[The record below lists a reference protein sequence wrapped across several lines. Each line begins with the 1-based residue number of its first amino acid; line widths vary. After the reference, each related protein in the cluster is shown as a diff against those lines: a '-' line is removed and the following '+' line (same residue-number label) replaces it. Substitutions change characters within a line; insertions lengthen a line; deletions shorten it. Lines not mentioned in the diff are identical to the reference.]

1 MMNLSVKHKNLIRII
16 VYSLCALTLLI
27 FWIISIQKVKS
38 LKKSYV
44 SENQNIENDIT
55 NNYQNKFSTLDINPL
70 DLGLLGEKLINSGY
84 TKFGLIAMEESLKRS
99 QDYRDLYLYTAKVY
113 FDQGNYQKAKEK
125 IEQSFNLDPIYAP
138 SYELLALTY
147 QKLGDAENAEICYN
161 KAKDFKR

>member
-1 MMNLSVKHKNLIRII
+1 MKTSITKHNLIRLIA
-16 VYSLCALTLLI
+16 YTLCILALLI

-44 SENQNIENDIT
+44 SENQTIENDIA

-70 DLGLLGEKLINSGY
+70 DLGLLGEKLIDSGY
-84 TKFGLIAMEESLKRS
+84 TKFGLIALEESLKRS

-113 FDQGNYQKAKEK
+113 FDQANYQKAKEK

-138 SYELLALTY
+138 AYELLALTY
-147 QKLGDAENAEICYN
+147 QKLGDAENAKICYN